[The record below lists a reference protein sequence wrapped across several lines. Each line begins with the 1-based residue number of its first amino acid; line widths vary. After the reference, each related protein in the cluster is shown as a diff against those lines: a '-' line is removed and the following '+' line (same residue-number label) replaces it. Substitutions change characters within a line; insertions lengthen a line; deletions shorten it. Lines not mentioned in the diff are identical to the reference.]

1 MRVDADNAFDTILAP
16 DNGAVPVAPK
26 PSDYLDELDGEDMS
40 EDQKLE
46 LLETLFT
53 IMKAYVDLGY
63 GLDPVNKL
71 IADFEKSAETPP
83 ILVNCKD
90 VQDD

>member
-1 MRVDADNAFDTILAP
+1 MRVDTDNAFDTIPAP

-26 PSDYLDELDGEDMS
+26 PSNYLGELNCEGMTEA
-40 EDQKLE
+40 EELE
-46 LLETLFT
+46 LLETLLT